1 MNTPKLWLNLY
12 DFSFDYK
19 GVEPSF
25 IDESFA
31 WSVEFEAN
39 WQVVLG
45 ELNQYLK
52 NHRIGFIYQYYYG

>member
-1 MNTPKLWLNLY
+1 MNTPKLWFSLY

-39 WQVVLG
+39 WQVSSG
-45 ELNQYLK
+45 
-52 NHRIGFIYQYYYG
+52 